1 MGYLVNKYLKGDA
14 KVKEKEIFEQFLRVS
29 QINEEDVIDYRYCTE
44 FYTGVFIPNSII
56 IQLKGHKHIIYTAYN
71 IDNVVKELSSAM
83 GNNTD
88 FEQGFHHALDEV
100 KNYYNYHLK

>member
-1 MGYLVNKYLKGDA
+1 M
-14 KVKEKEIFEQFLRVS
+14 KEKEIFEQFLQVS

-44 FYTGVFIPNSII
+44 NYAGVYISNSII
-56 IQLKGHKHIIYTAYN
+56 IQLKGNYEHKHIIYTAYD
-71 IDNVVKELSSAM
+71 IDNVVKELSTAM

-88 FEQGFHHALDEV
+88 FEKGFHHALDEV